1 MREELKRLALFTSGV
16 AELTRNRAERLV
28 RDLVSSGDVPHGQAG
43 SVVREVLK
51 RSSENRRELMSF
63 VRGEIENQV
72 QNLGLASRRD
82 LERLERKVA
91 RLEERARTSRSSQAR
106 PATKTSTAR
115 TATASGSKRAATRS
129 QSRKK
134 TSAARRPADQK
145 APGAGPKA
153 APAAGGSGSSGN
165 GAGGSGKGSSG
176 GSTGDD

>member
-28 RDLVSSGDVPHGQAG
+28 RDLVNSGDVPHGQAG
-43 SVVREVLK
+43 SLVGEILK

-91 RLEERARTSRSSQAR
+91 RLEERAKKDSGSAERPRSKTSSAKATSGSRS
-106 PATKTSTAR
+106 KR
-115 TATASGSKRAATRS
+115 TATRS

-134 TSAARRPADQK
+134 TSAARRPADRK
-145 APGAGPKA
+145 APGAGTEQPPSA
-153 APAAGGSGSSGN
+153 
-165 GAGGSGKGSSG
+165 
-176 GSTGDD
+176 STNDD

>member
-43 SVVREVLK
+43 SVVKEILK
-51 RSSENRRELMSF
+51 RSSDNRRELMSF
-63 VRGEIENQV
+63 VRAEIENQV

-91 RLEERARTSRSSQAR
+91 RLEERARTDRSTAGR
-106 PATKTSTAR
+106 PASKTSTAKTTAGSAAKR
-115 TATASGSKRAATRS
+115 TATRSRS
-129 QSRKK
+129 QKK

-145 APGAGPKA
+145 APGAAPTA
-153 APAAGGSGSSGN
+153 PPAAGGPGSGGTT
-165 GAGGSGKGSSG
+165 GGSGRRDPGP
-176 GSTGDD
+176 STTDG